1 MTFWGRSSQT
11 RDNRTAMIEG
21 GVGTMQH
28 SGTDDSGARPSRRA
42 LLGVVGIGALVAG
55 CAGAGLDGVLSPD
68 PEQPGGNTAAG
79 DVIGNG
85 AVKVGLILPLSAA
98 SGQAAAVSLRN
109 AAQLAMSDFGGGQSN
124 IQLLVKDD
132 KGTPEGAR
140 QATQEALAAGAEL
153 IIGPLFG
160 PSVQAAA
167 SVARPAGKPMIAF
180 SSDAAAAQRG
190 VYLLSF
196 LPQSDV
202 QRVIGFAA
210 SRGKKSFSALIPQTP
225 YGNVVEAE
233 FMQAANQTGR
243 RVVTVARYQPGNPAS
258 ISAAVAQIKA
268 GLAGADALFLP
279 EGADGIAAIT
289 QGMAAGGITGKDV
302 QIVSTGVWND
312 QRVHATAMLDGAWY
326 AAPDNTRFNA
336 LAGRYQSQF
345 GSAPTRIATLGY
357 DAVTLAS
364 ALTQNFGTQ
373 RFSEATMTNTNGFS
387 GQDGVFRFRQNGL
400 NDRGLAVFEIRS
412 GSARAL
418 AVAPTTFVG
427 NVN

>member
-1 MTFWGRSSQT
+1 MW
-11 RDNRTAMIEG
+11 
-21 GVGTMQH
+21 H
-28 SGTDDSGARPSRRA
+28 SRIDQALVRPSRRA
-42 LLGVVGIGALVAG
+42 LLGTIAIGAMAAG
-55 CAGAGLDGVLSPD
+55 CAGTGLDGLVSPD
-68 PEQPGGNTAAG
+68 SEPPKTSSSAG

-85 AVKVGLILPLSAA
+85 SVKVGLILPLS
-98 SGQAAAVSLRN
+98 STNGQAAAVSLRN
-109 AAQLAMSDFGGGQSN
+109 AAQLAMSDFSGGQSN

-140 QATQEALAAGAEL
+140 QAAQEALAAGAEL

-167 SVARPAGKPMIAF
+167 TVARPAGKSMIAF
-180 SSDAAAAQRG
+180 SSDASAAQRG

-202 QRVIGFAA
+202 QRVVSFAG
-210 SRGKKSFSALIPQTP
+210 SRGKRSFSALIPQNA

-233 FMQAANQTGR
+233 FMQVANQGGR
-243 RVVTVARYQPGNPAS
+243 KVGTVARYQPGNPAS
-258 ISAAVAQIKA
+258 ISAAVTQLK
-268 GLAGADALFLP
+268 GALGQSDTLFLA
-279 EGADGIAAIT
+279 ESADGIGTVT
-289 QGMAAGGITGKDV
+289 QAMAAGGITGREV
-302 QIVSTGVWND
+302 QIISTGIWND
-312 QRVHATAMLDGAWY
+312 QRVHAIGMLDGAWY
-326 AAPDNTRFNA
+326 AAPDNSRFNA

-373 RFSEATMTNTNGFS
+373 RFSEATLTNTNGFS
-387 GQDGVFRFRQNGL
+387 GQDGVFRFRQDGR

-412 GSARAL
+412 GSARAI
-418 AVAPTTFVG
+418 ASAPTTFVG
-427 NVN
+427 N

>member
-1 MTFWGRSSQT
+1 
-11 RDNRTAMIEG
+11 
-21 GVGTMQH
+21 MQQ
-28 SGTDDSGARPSRRA
+28 SGSDPSHQRPSRRA
-42 LLGVVGIGALVAG
+42 LLGTIAVGALVAG
-55 CAGAGLDGVLSPD
+55 CAGLDGVITPTT
-68 PEQPGGNTAAG
+68 EQPNPNTAAG

-85 AVKVGLILPLSAA
+85 SVKVGLILPLSAA
-98 SGQAAAVSLRN
+98 NGQAAAVSLRN
-109 AAQLAMSDFGGGQSN
+109 AAQMAMGDFSGGQSN

-140 QATQEALAAGAEL
+140 QAAQEVLAAGAEL

-180 SSDAAAAQRG
+180 SSDASAAQRG

-202 QRVIGFAA
+202 QRIVGFAG
-210 SRGKKSFSALIPQTP
+210 SRGKKSFAALIPQNP

-233 FMQAANQTGR
+233 FMQVANQGGR
-243 RVVTVARYQPGNPAS
+243 KAATVARYQPGNPAS
-258 ISAAVAQIKA
+258 ISAAVGQIKA
-268 GLAGADALFLP
+268 GLGQADTLFLA
-279 EGADGIAAIT
+279 ESADGMAALA
-289 QGMAAGGITGKDV
+289 QAMAAGGITGKDI
-302 QIVSTGVWND
+302 QIISTGIWND
-312 QRVHATAMLDGAWY
+312 QRVHAIGMLDGAWY

-345 GSAPTRIATLGY
+345 GSPPTRIATLAY

-373 RFSEATMTNTNGFS
+373 RFNEATLSNTNGFS
-387 GQDGVFRFRQNGL
+387 GQDGVFRFRQDGR
-400 NDRGLAVFEIRS
+400 NDRGLAVFEIR
-412 GSARAL
+412 GGATRAI
-418 AVAPTTFVG
+418 AAAPTTFVG
-427 NVN
+427 NN

>member
-1 MTFWGRSSQT
+1 MRQSD
-11 RDNRTAMIEG
+11 RDQHG
-21 GVGTMQH
+21 GIL
-28 SGTDDSGARPSRRA
+28 GAQRVPAPVLPSRRA
-42 LLGVVGIGALVAG
+42 LLGTIGIAAFASA
-55 CAGAGLDGVLSPD
+55 CAGTGLDGLITPD
-68 PEQPGGNTAAG
+68 AEQPGATG

-85 AVKVGLILPLSAA
+85 SVKVGLILPLSSA
-98 SGQAAAVSLRN
+98 SGQAAAMSLRN
-109 AAQLAMSDFGGGQSN
+109 AAQMAMSDFGGGQSN

-140 QATQEALAAGAEL
+140 QAAQEVLAGGAEL

-167 SVARPAGKPMIAF
+167 SVARPAGKSMIAF
-180 SSDAAAAQRG
+180 SSDASAAQRG

-202 QRVIGFAA
+202 QRVVGFAG
-210 SRGKKSFSALIPQTP
+210 SRGKKSFSALIPQSP

-233 FMQAANQTGR
+233 FMQVASQGGR
-243 RVVTVARYQPGNPAS
+243 RVVTIARFQPGNPAS
-258 ISAAVAQIKA
+258 ISAAVAQIK
-268 GLAGADALFLP
+268 GSLSQSDTLFIA
-279 EGADGIAAIT
+279 EGADGIGALT
-289 QGMAAGGITGKDV
+289 QGMAAAGITGKDI
-302 QIVSTGVWND
+302 QIISTGIWND
-312 QRVHATAMLDGAWY
+312 QRVHGIGMLDGAWY

-345 GSAPTRIATLGY
+345 GSAPTRIATLAY

-373 RFSEATMTNTNGFS
+373 RFTEATLTNTNGFS
-387 GQDGVFRFRQNGL
+387 GQDGVFRFRQNGM

-412 GSARAL
+412 GSARAI
-418 AVAPTTFVG
+418 AAAPTTFVG
-427 NVN
+427 NTN